1 MLFLLENMELIKL
14 IKRKSINSF
23 SKPNLN
29 LQKYRWLEKPLVKKT
44 LVSSTFAGCFVMGII
59 HFIEDDITQQRPRR
73 RGGLIAFSYNYRI
86 GVMFWEIVTTVF
98 SIFPIFILACY
109 SYISLIIFSRVRYR

>member
-73 RGGLIAFSYNYRI
+73 RGGLIAFSGFVAQTY
-86 GVMFWEIVTTVF
+86 
-98 SIFPIFILACY
+98 L
-109 SYISLIIFSRVRYR
+109 